1 MCNEYRTHVPSSA
14 ITEAFS
20 ELKIPL
26 RFPDG
31 LPNLEPRDSVRI
43 TDRAAVVRADG
54 NGAEGGEAAALV
66 TMRWSWPGPGGKP
79 VYNYRS
85 DGRRLGPRRVL
96 IPADGFYEFTAGE
109 AGAKRK
115 TKWLFTP
122 AVGKTDAATQ
132 AGAELGSPGAAL
144 VPPHADPAWFAIAG
158 LWRPSGLP
166 DGGNAFTMLTAPP
179 GPDVAPYHDRGIV
192 LLPVARWAAWLGG
205 EDAAGLLEP
214 AAAGSLAVVRA

>member
-1 MCNEYRTHVPSSA
+1 MCNEYRTHVSSSA

-43 TDRAAVVRADG
+43 TDRAAVVRAG
-54 NGAEGGEAAALV
+54 NDGEAAALV
-66 TMRWSWPGPGGKP
+66 TMRWSWPGSGGKP

-85 DGRRLGPRRVL
+85 DGRRLGPQRVL
-96 IPADGFYEFTAGE
+96 IPADGFYEFTPAE
-109 AGAKRK
+109 DGAKRK
-115 TKWLFTP
+115 TKRLFAP
-122 AVGKTDAATQ
+122 A
-132 AGAELGSPGAAL
+132 AGEGGAAL
-144 VPPHADPAWFAIAG
+144 VPPGADRAWFAIAG

-166 DGGNAFTMLTAPP
+166 EGDDAFTMLTAPP

-192 LLPVARWAAWLGG
+192 LLPVARWAAWLAGD
-205 EDAAGLLEP
+205 DAAGLLGP
-214 AAAGSLAVVRA
+214 AAAGSLAVTRT